1 MEKQVSYAA
10 TNSYETLNV
19 LSTKTKKVWW
29 VLHGIGYLGRYF
41 ITYFDSLNADENY
54 IIAPQAPSKYYLKNE
69 YKHVGASW
77 LTKESTAQ
85 ETNNVI
91 AYLEAVRA
99 QENIP
104 VGVDQLL
111 LGYSQGVSVAARWL
125 ARRQFKCSHL
135 VLYAGSLPAELSAE
149 NFMFLAI
156 GDTKITF
163 LVGNNDQYLNES
175 TLAKELDKL
184 NLLFG
189 GKAEVLVF
197 EGGHEFKKELLYQF
211 AR

>member
-10 TNSYETLNV
+10 TNTYETLNV

-135 VLYAGSLPAELSAE
+135 VLYAGSIPAELSAE